1 MVLNILL
8 PIFLLIG
15 TGYGSVKLGLLTAEQ
30 IKSLGGYVIKIALP
44 ALILSSLASKNL
56 HDIWLPPYLFAYA
69 GGSLLIYALAYRL
82 YRSHFSYPLTQAA
95 VMSMGAS
102 MSNTGLIGSAILPLL
117 LPDRAVIYL
126 SLTLM
131 IENLLM
137 MTMVLLLAEAGLQAQ
152 HRTSVMLYHA
162 VKNLLKNPLV
172 IAILLAMCAVIF
184 ELHLPQILN
193 NLLTVLGKTASP
205 LALLVIG
212 GSLVGIRLR
221 ALDHQTLLL
230 VGLKILLM
238 PSVIFA
244 LFLFLPNA
252 SLEMQQAATL
262 IAALPMPI
270 VFGILGQVYGLEQ
283 RAVAAVML
291 STLLGFIAVSM
302 LMTFWW

>member
-1 MVLNILL
+1 M
-8 PIFLLIG
+8 
-15 TGYGSVKLGLLTAEQ
+15 
-30 IKSLGGYVIKIALP
+30 
-44 ALILSSLASKNL
+44 
-56 HDIWLPPYLFAYA
+56 
-69 GGSLLIYALAYRL
+69 
-82 YRSHFSYPLTQAA
+82 
-95 VMSMGAS
+95 
-102 MSNTGLIGSAILPLL
+102 
-117 LPDRAVIYL
+117 
-126 SLTLM
+126 
-131 IENLLM
+131 
-137 MTMVLLLAEAGLQAQ
+137 
-152 HRTSVMLYHA
+152 
-162 VKNLLKNPLV
+162 
-172 IAILLAMCAVIF
+172 
-184 ELHLPQILN
+184 N